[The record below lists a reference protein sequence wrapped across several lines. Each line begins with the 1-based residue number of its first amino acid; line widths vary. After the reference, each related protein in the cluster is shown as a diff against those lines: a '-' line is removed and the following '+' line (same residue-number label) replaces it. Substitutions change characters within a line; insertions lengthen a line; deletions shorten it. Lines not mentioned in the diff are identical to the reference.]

1 MLTTAALFLT
11 LLTLFTPALTQ
22 NYFAD
27 DNDDYL
33 PIAPTATE
41 FTALLADLSSISAVE
56 ATNPT
61 YRSISRFLATQTDI
75 PSRSISSQISD
86 FAAEIATGATGGGLP
101 FITAFPENLQ
111 APASEIFENDIRV
124 IASGVVEILSND
136 PELADLFVTSTSP
149 RVRATGTGTA
159 TSARQTASGR
169 ASSGSPAD
177 SGSDSDASSTETSD
191 ANAGQASAPSVNSP
205 ATTAP
210 SNGVGKVVVG
220 CYVGGVGAVVGLL
233 ALL

>member
-1 MLTTAALFLT
+1 MLTTATLFLT

-22 NYFAD
+22 NYFTD
-27 DNDDYL
+27 DNDDYF

-41 FTALLADLSSISAVE
+41 FTELVADISSLSAVE

-111 APASEIFENDIRV
+111 APASELFENDIRV

-136 PELADLFVTSTSP
+136 PELADLFVTSTST
-149 RVRATGTGTA
+149 RGRATGTGTA

-169 ASSGSPAD
+169 ASS
-177 SGSDSDASSTETSD
+177 TEASD
-191 ANAGQASAPSVNSP
+191 ANAGQASAPSANSP